1 MQIETQR
8 KQGQQHLPET
18 KQILQKSIKKN
29 KEGHYIVTKGSIQ
42 EEDITLANIYAP
54 EYIKQIPTDVKGET
68 DNTTIIVRL

>member
-1 MQIETQR
+1 MRT
-8 KQGQQHLPET
+8 LL
-18 KQILQKSIKKN
+18 LQKN
-29 KEGHYIVTKGSIQ
+29 FPVTPQIFLNTNYVLNHRTQAQHSIQ